1 MRARAMTPA
10 TMFSITP
17 PVNAGAAQG
26 DPVLTV
32 G

>member
-1 MRARAMTPA
+1 MRARATTPA
-10 TMFSITP
+10 TMFSITSS
-17 PVNAGAAQG
+17 VKAGAAQT